1 MKTECAVR
9 IAAGDEN
16 DSAFAEKV
24 PVLVGNETSFT
35 GLGTKICLQ
44 NRGKKHRKIR
54 KNNACNGFLGVV
66 G

>member
-1 MKTECAVR
+1 
-9 IAAGDEN
+9 
-16 DSAFAEKV
+16 
-24 PVLVGNETSFT
+24 LVGNETSFT